1 MKNNFTMLTVGTTDS
16 HWFKWRH
23 GFRPIG
29 RCTNKFVPTIKF
41 APTMLAATCLVLGL
55 GIAQADPLHD
65 TQGEPCPDTLPN
77 RALNLADVVN
87 GALCHNPQTRTGWA
101 NAQVQA
107 AQVGVLQA
115 PYYPTVAGT
124 AAFNRSYPANV
135 NQRSAGLTLS
145 YLLYDFGARSAN
157 LENAQQLLTALQ
169 ATENSVVQTVFLA
182 AVQAFYQ
189 TQASRAAF
197 AAAEISERAALASFA
212 AAKARYLAGTATPAD
227 KFSAQTAY
235 SQATLNRITAQGSYQ
250 NSRGNLAS
258 ALGQDANAG
267 LQLVEDKNALTAAG
281 KLPDETHLFERDVTA
296 LIEQARKN
304 RPDLQAA
311 AAQLKAA
318 EASIDAARAAG
329 MPTIS
334 LTANDSFQ
342 SVGGAPFA
350 QNAGIGIALNV
361 PIFSGFAP
369 TYRIRAAEA
378 AAESKKALMQ
388 QLHLQVALDVWTAY
402 QNLLTATQTLRAT
415 QDLLQSASQ
424 SENVATGR
432 YKAGMGIMVDVLN
445 AQTALASARLQFI
458 QARFNWNIGR
468 AALAQAVGV
477 LDTSLL
483 TTLTKNSP

>member
-1 MKNNFTMLTVGTTDS
+1 MNS
-16 HWFKWRH
+16 HVH
-23 GFRPIG
+23 G
-29 RCTNKFVPTIKF
+29 
-41 APTMLAATCLVLGL
+41 LALLLCL
-55 GIAQADPLHD
+55 GIAHAEPLRD
-65 TQGEPCPDTLPN
+65 TQGEPCPDHLPS
-77 RALNLADVVN
+77 RALNLVDVVN

-124 AAFNRSYPANV
+124 AAFNRNFPANTPAV

-157 LENAQQLLTALQ
+157 LENAQQLLIALQ
-169 ATENSVVQTVFLA
+169 ATENSVVQAVFLS

-189 TQASRAAF
+189 TQASRAAL
-197 AAAEISERAALASFA
+197 AAAEVSERAAQTSFLAA
-212 AAKARYLAGTATPAD
+212 QARYVAGTATPAD
-227 KFSAQTAY
+227 KLSAQTAW
-235 SQATLNRITAQGSYQ
+235 SQATLNVITAKGNYQ
-250 NSRGNLAS
+250 NARGNLAA
-258 ALGQDANAG
+258 ALGQDASVK
-267 LQLVEDKNALTAAG
+267 LQLVETDNPLLDAG
-281 KLPDETHLFERDVTA
+281 KSPEATHLFEHDVSA

-318 EASIDAARAAG
+318 DASVDAARAAT

-334 LTANDSFQ
+334 VTANDSFQ

-350 QNAGIGIALNV
+350 QTAGIGVSLSV

-378 AAESKKALMQ
+378 TAESKKSQMQ

-402 QNLLTATQTLRAT
+402 QNLLTTTQTLRAT
-415 QDLLQSASQ
+415 QDLLQSATQ

-432 YKAGMGIMVDVLN
+432 YKAGMGIMLDVLN
-445 AQTALASARLQFI
+445 AQTALASARQQFI
-458 QARFNWNIGR
+458 QAHFNWNIGR

-477 LDTSLL
+477 LDAPLL
-483 TTLTKNSP
+483 TTLTQTP

>member
-1 MKNNFTMLTVGTTDS
+1 MNHCVGANSFARLLKNVRINS
-16 HWFKWRH
+16 HLQ
-23 GFRPIG
+23 G
-29 RCTNKFVPTIKF
+29 
-41 APTMLAATCLVLGL
+41 LALLLCLS
-55 GIAQADPLHD
+55 IAHAEPLRD
-65 TQGEPCPDTLPN
+65 TQGEPCPDTLPK
-77 RALNLADVVN
+77 RALNLVDVVN

-124 AAFNRSYPANV
+124 AAFNRNYPANTPAV
-135 NQRSAGLTLS
+135 NQLSAGLTLS

-157 LENAQQLLTALQ
+157 LENAQQLLVALQ
-169 ATENSVVQTVFLA
+169 ATENSVVQAVFLS

-189 TQASRAAF
+189 TQASRAAL
-197 AAAEISERAALASFA
+197 AAAEVSERAAQASFA
-212 AAKARYLAGTATPAD
+212 AAQARYQAGTATPAD
-227 KFSAQTAY
+227 KFSAQTAW
-235 SQATLNRITAQGSYQ
+235 SQATLNSITAKGNYQ
-250 NSRGNLAS
+250 NALGNLAA

-267 LQLVEDKNALTAAG
+267 LTLVDTDNPLTDAG
-281 KLPDETHLFERDVTA
+281 KSPDATHVFERDVTA

-318 EASIDAARAAG
+318 EASVDAARAAA

-342 SVGGAPFA
+342 SLGGAPFA
-350 QNAGIGIALNV
+350 QTAGIGVVLNV

-378 AAESKKALMQ
+378 TADSKKSQMQ

-402 QNLLTATQTLRAT
+402 QNLLTTTQTLRAT
-415 QDLLQSASQ
+415 QDLLQSATQ

-432 YKAGMGIMVDVLN
+432 YKAGMGIMLDVLN
-445 AQTALASARLQFI
+445 AQTALASARQQFI
-458 QARFNWNIGR
+458 QAHFNWNIGR

-477 LDTSLL
+477 LDAQLL
-483 TTLTKNSP
+483 ITLTQVTP